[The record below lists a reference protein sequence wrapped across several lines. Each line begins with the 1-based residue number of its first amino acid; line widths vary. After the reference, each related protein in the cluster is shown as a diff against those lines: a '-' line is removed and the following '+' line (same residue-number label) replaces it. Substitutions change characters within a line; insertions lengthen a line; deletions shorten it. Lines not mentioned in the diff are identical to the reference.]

1 MENQTLEGDTL
12 LLEGLKVTPQSSI
25 PAFILLLLIYIF
37 IMVSN
42 ISLVVLISTEHSLH
56 QPMYLLFCN
65 MSINDA
71 FGASTI
77 IPPLLSDIFTPISE
91 HYVGYIHCAFQAF
104 CAHFYASATHTVLMI
119 MAFDRYVAICNPLR
133 YATIMTHRMVVG
145 LSVWAW
151 AISFLMVV
159 ILIGLSVRLSRCRT
173 VILNPFCDNASLF
186 KLSCES
192 VLINNIYGLGYTVVL
207 LGSSLGSVT
216 LTYLR
221 IALVCLRS
229 KNKALN
235 RKALQTCATHL
246 AVYVIMFV
254 SGSII
259 IVLHRYPHLSDHRKL
274 ASILFHVV
282 PPAMNTVI
290 YGLQIKAVRQK
301 IFIMFTRNTTT
312 GGKWDNTV
320 NTCQ

>member
-104 CAHFYASATHTVLMI
+104 CAHFYA
-119 MAFDRYVAICNPLR
+119 
-133 YATIMTHRMVVG
+133 
-145 LSVWAW
+145 
-151 AISFLMVV
+151 
-159 ILIGLSVRLSRCRT
+159 
-173 VILNPFCDNASLF
+173 
-186 KLSCES
+186 
-192 VLINNIYGLGYTVVL
+192 VL
-207 LGSSLGSVT
+207 LTPCS
-216 LTYLR
+216 
-221 IALVCLRS
+221 
-229 KNKALN
+229 
-235 RKALQTCATHL
+235 
-246 AVYVIMFV
+246 
-254 SGSII
+254 
-259 IVLHRYPHLSDHRKL
+259 
-274 ASILFHVV
+274 
-282 PPAMNTVI
+282 
-290 YGLQIKAVRQK
+290 
-301 IFIMFTRNTTT
+301 
-312 GGKWDNTV
+312 
-320 NTCQ
+320 